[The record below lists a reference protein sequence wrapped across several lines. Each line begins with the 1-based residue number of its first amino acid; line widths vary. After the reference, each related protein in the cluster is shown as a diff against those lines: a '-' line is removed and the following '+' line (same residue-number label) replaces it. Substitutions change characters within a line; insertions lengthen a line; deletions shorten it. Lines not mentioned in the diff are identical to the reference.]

1 MGGAVRS
8 FDQLIR
14 IQCSPSNGDGE
25 EKQMARYSDGQ
36 ESEGVQGNQFDA
48 KTKETPDCGPLN

>member
-1 MGGAVRS
+1 
-8 FDQLIR
+8 
-14 IQCSPSNGDGE
+14 
-25 EKQMARYSDGQ
+25 MARYSDGQ